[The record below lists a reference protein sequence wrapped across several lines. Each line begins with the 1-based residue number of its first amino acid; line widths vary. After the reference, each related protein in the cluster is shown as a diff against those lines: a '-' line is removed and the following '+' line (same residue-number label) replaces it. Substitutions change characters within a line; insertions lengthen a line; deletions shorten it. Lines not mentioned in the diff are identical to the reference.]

1 MPDDSKRGIKGA
13 DDNKGV
19 VRVRAG
25 CEEIGQVGA
34 RRWVQ
39 GARLRGWW
47 RRMPVGGIW
56 VRGAG

>member
-1 MPDDSKRGIKGA
+1 MIAREGSGEA
-13 DDNKGV
+13 NDNKGV

-47 RRMPVGGIW
+47 RRLGEC
-56 VRGAG
+56 

>member
-47 RRMPVGGIW
+47 RRLGEC
-56 VRGAG
+56 